1 MLRAGKDAPIG
12 SVQLNIRTAVCL

>member
-1 MLRAGKDAPIG
+1 MLGAGKDAPIG